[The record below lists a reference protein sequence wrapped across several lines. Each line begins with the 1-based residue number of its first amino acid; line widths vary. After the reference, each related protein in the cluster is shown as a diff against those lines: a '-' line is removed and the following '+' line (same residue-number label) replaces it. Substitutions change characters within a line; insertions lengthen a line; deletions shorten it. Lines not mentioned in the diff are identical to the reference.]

1 MASRGPRRR
10 PAVQITTTR
19 AARLYRL
26 VRLLEDGARERPVLL
41 RELGIGLR
49 TFYRETELLRR
60 VGIRVRLE
68 GRRYVMHTRF
78 AQAEARLPF
87 PDPRLTFAEMRL
99 LASTD
104 GEVGLRMAALYTEV
118 IAAASTPPPRSPAGR
133 GRRRSS
139 SK

>member
-1 MASRGPRRR
+1 
-10 PAVQITTTR
+10 
-19 AARLYRL
+19 
-26 VRLLEDGARERPVLL
+26 LLEDGARERPVLL